1 MKIKRALISVSDK
14 TGVDDLARGL
24 VDLGVSLVSS
34 GGTARLLAKAGI
46 QVTTVS
52 EITGFP
58 EMLDGR
64 VKTLHPKI
72 HGGILADRRKPQ
84 HLAQLREHGIVPIDL
99 VVCNLY
105 PFAKTIASPDV
116 ADDDAVEQIDIGGP
130 AMVRAAAKN
139 YASVAVV
146 VNPDRYAS
154 ILDEMRST
162 AGALSDET
170 RAALAAEAF
179 SHTAAY
185 DMSVSQWMTRGGK
198 FPQKLFLELDRHI
211 DLRYGE
217 NPHQAGAFYSSQPP
231 TWRQLSGKELSYT
244 NILDFD
250 AAWRLVGE
258 FSEPAVV
265 IIKHTNPS
273 GVATGRDITD
283 AYQRAVECDPRSAFG
298 GIVAA
303 NREIDGATAK
313 RMGEIVAITDIV
325 IGPAFSKDALATFKA
340 KKNLRVIE
348 ALPFSFSRDVRSAAD
363 GLLIQDLDSSA
374 DPAEEMIVV
383 GTIEPTEE
391 DWKDMLFA
399 WKVVR
404 HVKSNSVVF
413 AAGGQAVGVGAGQ
426 MSRVEAVQL
435 AAQRAGDKAKGTAC
449 ATDGFFPFRDGVD
462 AAVEAGARAI
472 IHPGGSVRDA
482 EVIAAANQHG
492 IPMVFTGR
500 RHFRH

>member
-1 MKIKRALISVSDK
+1 LKIKRALISVSDK
-14 TGVDDLARGL
+14 TGIEELASGL
-24 VDLGVSLVSS
+24 VELGVTLVSS

-52 EITGFP
+52 EVTGFP

-84 HLAQLREHGIVPIDL
+84 HLAQLREHGIAAIDL
-99 VVCNLY
+99 VVSNLY
-105 PFAKTIASPDV
+105 PFAKTIASGDI
-116 ADDDAVEQIDIGGP
+116 AEDDAVEQIDIGGP

-146 VNPDRYAS
+146 VNPDRYTS
-154 ILDEMRST
+154 VLDEMRST
-162 AGALSDET
+162 SGALSDET

-185 DMSVSQWMTRGGK
+185 DMAVSQWMTRGGK
-198 FPQKLFLELDRHI
+198 FPRKLFLELDRHI

-217 NPHQAGAFYSSQPP
+217 NPHQAGAFYSTQAP

-258 FSEPAVV
+258 FSEPAVA

-325 IGPAFSKDALATFKA
+325 IGPAFSKDALTTFKA

-348 ALPFSFSRDVRSAAD
+348 ALPFSNPRDVRSAAD
-363 GLLIQDLDSSA
+363 GLLVQDLDSGA
-374 DPAEEMIVV
+374 DPFDEMIVAGSV
-383 GTIEPTEE
+383 EPTEE
-391 DWKDMLFA
+391 DWKDMTFA

-413 AAGGQAVGVGAGQ
+413 AVGGQAVGVGAGQ

-435 AAQRAGDKAKGTAC
+435 AAQRAGDRAKGTAC

-472 IHPGGSVRDA
+472 IHPGGSVRDS
-482 EVIAAANQHG
+482 EVIAAADQHG
-492 IPMVFTGR
+492 IPMVLTGR